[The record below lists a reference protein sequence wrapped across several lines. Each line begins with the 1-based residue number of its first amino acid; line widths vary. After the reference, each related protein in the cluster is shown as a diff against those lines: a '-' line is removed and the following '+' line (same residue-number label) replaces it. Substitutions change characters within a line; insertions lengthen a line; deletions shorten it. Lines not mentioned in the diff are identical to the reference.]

1 MPQNQVKIYG
11 RNWNSLCSSSNW
23 NYLTNLE
30 LFHWNRKMC
39 FQKMFYGI
47 GEAAILHS
55 AFFNKWIQNLNLNLL
70 NYQSQNQLKL
80 KLTWPT
86 VCSNP
91 NILRLRLR
99 TSILSTQCKYI
110 WLRIEGWRSRTS
122 ILSTRRRTEKYIY
135 LGLWAENLEVL
146 EIHLRLR
153 FDWIRSWLQM
163 AA

>member
-11 RNWNSLCSSSNW
+11 RNWNSLCFSSSW

-55 AFFNKWIQNLNLNLL
+55 AFFNKWIQNLNLL
-70 NYQSQNQLKL
+70 NSQSQNQLKL

-91 NILRLRLR
+91 NILRLR

-122 ILSTRRRTEKYIY
+122 ILSTRRRTEKYI
-135 LGLWAENLEVL
+135 WVCE
-146 EIHLRLR
+146 LR
-153 FDWIRSWLQM
+153 I
-163 AA
+163 